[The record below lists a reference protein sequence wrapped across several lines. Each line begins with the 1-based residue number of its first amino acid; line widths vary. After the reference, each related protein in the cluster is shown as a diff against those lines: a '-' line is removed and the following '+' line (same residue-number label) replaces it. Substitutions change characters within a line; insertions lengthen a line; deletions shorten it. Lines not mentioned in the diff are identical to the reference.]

1 MSMTESSSVA
11 HLMAATKDWA
21 VKAEVDPL
29 VISVLPRYFHQVAA
43 ADIEQRTPAQLAGA
57 VASHLSLARERPIGT
72 VAVRVHT
79 PSDTDGGWSL
89 SRTVVEIVTD
99 DMPFLVDSVSAA
111 LTAGGYAIRL
121 VIHPV
126 IQVERDT
133 AGHLLDIG
141 AHHPVVGSGAE
152 THEPGMVNALA
163 ESWIHVE
170 IEHGVDDP
178 VALEAELRR
187 VLIDVGEAV
196 EDWPRMQARALDIA
210 ARLREDPPPGID
222 PQMCAE
228 TADLL
233 DWMVDD
239 HFTFIGYREYD
250 LRGDRGEEALAAIP
264 GTGLGVLRSDQ
275 PSQRAFAKLPA
286 RVRSLARE
294 PVTLVLTKANSRSTV
309 HRRSYLD
316 YVGVKRF
323 DATGTVVGEQRF
335 LGLYSASAH
344 AQSVQS
350 IPVLRGRV
358 AEVLDLA
365 HADPGS
371 HTGKAIE
378 HFLEIYPRDE
388 IFATPASDLAE
399 TALAVYQIAERRQT
413 RLFCRRD
420 PYGRYSSCLVYLPR
434 DRYNTSTRL
443 RIQEILQDAYA
454 VSIIDHTAYVSDS
467 ILARLHFVVRAAPGE
482 ELGEPDLHDVEERI
496 VAAVRS
502 WEDDFAEAVRE
513 LLGAQRATD
522 LIPVY
527 RDAFPEAYKE
537 DFSPRI
543 ASHDVQAIDELDE
556 SVSIHVLMYEPLVDR
571 PTQRRVKIYRSGEP
585 ISLTTVLPVL
595 TSLGVDVVDE
605 RPYEISRSDVDPVW
619 IYDFGMNVGSDRI
632 PDAASLGGRFAEAF
646 LAIWHGRAEVDSLNA
661 LIVRAG
667 LGWRQ
672 VAILRAYARYLRQSG
687 TSFAPEHIE
696 RALLVNADIAV
707 SLVRLFEL
715 RFDPAESL
723 TIDRTRAEKI
733 ARATEAI
740 ASALDAVV
748 SLDED
753 RILRALLS
761 MVTATL
767 RTNHFRRNETGA
779 PREVMTM
786 KFDASRIDV
795 LPQPR
800 PAYEVWAYSP
810 RVEGVHLR
818 FGRIARGG
826 LRWSDRSA
834 DFRTEIL
841 GLVKAQQVKNA
852 VIVPVG
858 AKGGFV
864 PKRLPD
870 PTLDRAGWL
879 AEGQAAYALF
889 ISGLLDITDN
899 LVDGQPVPPP
909 EVVRHDGDDPY
920 LVVAADKGTATF
932 SDLANAVA
940 QDYRFWLGDAFA
952 SGGSAG
958 YDHKAMGITARG
970 AWESVKRHFRDLG
983 VDTQTEEFTVVGI
996 GDMSGD
1002 VFGNGMLLSEHIRLV
1017 AAFDHRHIFIDPTPN
1032 AAASFA
1038 ERCRLFALSRSSWGD
1053 YDPDL
1058 ISPGGGVFRRAAKSV
1073 PITEPMR
1080 RVLGIED
1087 GTDVMEPD
1095 QVIKAMLQAPVDLL
1109 WNGGIGTYVKAQS
1122 ETNAQVGDKA
1132 NDAVRINGS
1141 ELRVLVV
1148 GEGGNLGLT
1157 QAGRIEAAHAGA
1169 RLNTDA
1175 IDNSAGV
1182 DTSDHEVNIK
1192 VLLDEVVRS
1201 GDLTGKQRDVVL
1213 SSMTDEVASLVL
1225 QDNYDQNVLLGNAR
1239 RGAANLIEVH
1249 GRMIRDLESRGVLD
1263 RALEVLPA
1271 DDEIAMRAA
1280 SGQGLTGPELAVL
1293 AAYAKISL
1301 AQDVG
1306 STIAD
1311 DPWFADRLIEYFP
1324 ERIRKEFVD
1333 RIPAHPLRDG
1343 IITTMVVNEIINH
1356 GGITIVFRACEETG
1370 ASAPEVVRAAS
1381 AVTAIFGLRDFWRRV
1396 DALDN
1401 EAPTQAQAALH
1412 LESRRLLDRALR
1424 WFLNARGGTL
1434 DVQTEVDRFRPVV
1447 VAQSPRVVPALRGV
1461 EHERY
1466 EQGVNQFLELGSPPE
1481 LAEKASALLDV
1492 FALLDITEI
1501 AESCGQNPAGV
1512 LDVYFAL
1519 SERYGVDRFLGQI
1532 TVLSRA
1538 DRWTALARQALR
1550 SDLYAALAQFT
1561 LGVVGQTDPDRSTD
1575 QRIEQWETG
1584 HAEGLSRARSTL
1596 DLIAAAENA
1605 DLAMLSV
1612 ALRVLRTLVAQ
1623 SMVTRSP

>member
-1 MSMTESSSVA
+1 MSSSESVSVA
-11 HLMAATKDWA
+11 RLLDAAVEWA
-21 VKAEVDPL
+21 DGSDVDPL
-29 VISVLPRYFHQVAA
+29 VISALPGYYHLVAA
-43 ADIEQRTPAQLAGA
+43 SDIEQRTPAELSEA
-57 VASHLSLARERPIGT
+57 VASHVDLARDRPIGT
-72 VAVRVHT
+72 VAVRVRAADRDEDDWPT
-79 PSDTDGGWSL
+79 G
-89 SRTVVEIVTD
+89 RTVIEIVTD

-111 LTAGGYAIRL
+111 LTAGGHTIRL

-126 IQVERDT
+126 LMVVRDA
-133 AGHLLDIG
+133 AGHLVGLRSNEG
-141 AHHPVVGSGAE
+141 ALVPEVAIE
-152 THEPGMVNALA
+152 EARALTDVA

-170 IEHGVDDP
+170 IDDGIADP
-178 VALEAELRR
+178 AVLEAELRR
-187 VLIDVGEAV
+187 VLLDVGEAV
-196 EDWPRMQARALDIA
+196 EDWPRMRARALDIA
-210 ARLREDPPPGID
+210 AKLRQEPPLGLDPR
-222 PQMCAE
+222 MCTE

-250 LRGDRGEEALAAIP
+250 LRGDVGEESLSAVP

-286 RVRSLARE
+286 KVRSLARE

-323 DATGTVVGEQRF
+323 DDAGRVTGEQRF

-344 AQSVQS
+344 AQSVRS
-350 IPVLRGRV
+350 IPVLRERV
-358 AEVLDLA
+358 VEVLDLA
-365 HADPGS
+365 NADPES
-371 HTGKAIE
+371 HSGKAIE
-378 HFLEIYPRDE
+378 HFLETYPRDE
-388 IFATPASDLAE
+388 MFATPASDLA
-399 TALAVYQIAERRQT
+399 AIGLAVSQIAERRQT
-413 RLFCRRD
+413 RLFSRRD
-420 PYGRYSSCLVYLPR
+420 PYGRYASCLVYLPR
-434 DRYNTSTRL
+434 DRYNTATRL
-443 RIQEILQDAYA
+443 RIQRILQDAYG
-454 VSIIDHTAYVSDS
+454 VSIIDHTAHVSDS
-467 ILARLHFVVRAAPGE
+467 VLARLHFVVRAASGE
-482 ELGEPDLHDVEERI
+482 ELGEPDLLGVEERI
-496 VAAVRS
+496 IAAARS
-502 WEDDFAEAVRE
+502 WEDHFAQALRDR
-513 LLGAQRATD
+513 LGAHQAAR
-522 LIPVY
+522 LLPIY

-537 DFSPRI
+537 DFAPRV
-543 ASHDVQAIDELDE
+543 ASHDVQAIDELGAD
-556 SVSIHVLMYEPLVDR
+556 VSIHVLMYEPMVER
-571 PTQRRVKIYRSGEP
+571 PVQRRVKIYRTDQP
-585 ISLTTVLPVL
+585 ISLTAVLPVL

-605 RPYEISRSDVDPVW
+605 RPYEINRSGADPVW
-619 IYDFGMNVGSDRI
+619 IYDFGMTIGSARI
-632 PDAASLGGRFAEAF
+632 PEPTSLGERFAEAF
-646 LAIWHGRAEVDSLNA
+646 LAIWHGRAEVDALNA

-667 LGWRQ
+667 LDWRQ
-672 VAILRAYARYLRQSG
+672 VSVLRAYSRYLRQSG

-696 RALLVNADIAV
+696 RALLANADIAV

-715 RFDPAESL
+715 RFDPGESL
-723 TIDRTRAEKI
+723 RVDTARAERITRATDSI
-733 ARATEAI
+733 V
-740 ASALDAVV
+740 SALDAVA

-761 MVTATL
+761 MITATL
-767 RTNHFRRNETGA
+767 RTNHYRRDESGRH
-779 PREVMTM
+779 REIVTM
-786 KFDASRIDV
+786 KLDASRIDV

-800 PAYEVWAYSP
+800 PSYEVWAYSP

-826 LRWSDRSA
+826 LRWSDRPA
-834 DFRTEIL
+834 DFRTEVL

-879 AEGQAAYALF
+879 AEGQQAYTLF

-899 LVDGQPVPPP
+899 LAAGQVVAPPQ
-909 EVVRHDGDDPY
+909 VVRHDGDDPY

-940 QDYRFWLGDAFA
+940 EEYQFWLGDAFA

-1017 AAFDHRHIFIDPTPN
+1017 AAFDHRHIFIDPTPD

-1038 ERCRLFALSRSSWGD
+1038 ERSRLFGLPRSSWGD

-1058 ISPGGGVFRRAAKSV
+1058 ISPGGGVFRRTVKAI
-1073 PITEPMR
+1073 PISEPMR
-1080 RVLGIED
+1080 RALGIVD
-1087 GTDVMEPD
+1087 GPEAMEPNHL
-1095 QVIKAMLQAPVDLL
+1095 IKAILQAPVDLL

-1122 ETNAQVGDKA
+1122 ETHAEVGDKA
-1132 NDAVRINGS
+1132 NDAVRINGG

-1201 GDLTGKQRDVVL
+1201 GDLTGKQRDEVL
-1213 SSMTDEVASLVL
+1213 ASMTDEVATLVL
-1225 QDNYDQNVLLGNAR
+1225 RDNYDQNVLLGNAR

-1249 GRMIRDLESRGVLD
+1249 GRMIRDLESRDILD

-1271 DDEIAMRAA
+1271 DDEIATRAMA
-1280 SGQGLTGPELAVL
+1280 GQGLTGPELAVL

-1301 AQDVG
+1301 AQDLG
-1306 STIAD
+1306 TAAAQ
-1311 DPWFADRLIEYFP
+1311 DPWFTDRLVEYFP
-1324 ERIRKEFVD
+1324 ERIQQDFAE
-1333 RIPAHPLRDG
+1333 RIPGHSLRDG
-1343 IITTMVVNEIINH
+1343 IITTMVVNEIINN
-1356 GGITIVFRACEETG
+1356 GGISIVFRACEETG

-1396 DALDN
+1396 NALDN
-1401 EAPTQAQAALH
+1401 AVPTQAQDALH

-1424 WFLNARGGTL
+1424 WFLNARGGIL

-1447 VAQSPRVVPALRGV
+1447 QALSAHVVPALRGV
-1461 EHERY
+1461 EQDRY
-1466 EQGVNQFLELGSPPE
+1466 ERGVNQFVELGAPVE
-1481 LAEKASALLDV
+1481 LAEEASALLDV
-1492 FALLDITEI
+1492 FAMLDITEI
-1501 AESCGQNPAGV
+1501 AEATGQDPASV

-1561 LGVVGQTDPDRSTD
+1561 LGVVGQTDPEQSTGE
-1575 QRIEQWETG
+1575 RIEQWESG

-1596 DLIAAAENA
+1596 DQIAAAENA

-1612 ALRVLRTLVAQ
+1612 ALRVLRTLVIQ
-1623 SMVTRSP
+1623 SVTARSQ